1 MPIIDF
7 SEGEIPD
14 EFADCIKKGVES
26 VFGMI
31 FGDGPKYDGAEVE
44 KHIGDG
50 VVGIISFVGDL
61 HWLLMVAF
69 PRTSAENLI
78 SKFTGFEIKYDD
90 PDMGD
95 GVGELANMLG
105 GDMVSRLA
113 KMGIK
118 VAVSLPSILR
128 GHDVEPLL
136 PKGAPAMNMHY
147 SLGEDEFMLK
157 IAGAQKGRS
166 FGKAPGA

>member
-1 MPIIDF
+1 MSIIDF

-14 EFADCIKKGVES
+14 EFSYCIKKGVES

-44 KHIGDG
+44 KYIGDG

-90 PDMGD
+90 PIW
-95 GVGELANMLG
+95 VTVWASWPICWEEIWFPAWQKWA
-105 GDMVSRLA
+105 SRWRCLYPQSSEG
-113 KMGIK
+113 M
-118 VAVSLPSILR
+118 
-128 GHDVEPLL
+128 
-136 PKGAPAMNMHY
+136 M
-147 SLGEDEFMLK
+147 
-157 IAGAQKGRS
+157 
-166 FGKAPGA
+166 

>member
-1 MPIIDF
+1 MPVIDF
-7 SEGEIPD
+7 SEGRIPD
-14 EFADCIKKGVES
+14 EFADNIKESVDS

-31 FGDGPKYDGAEVE
+31 FGGGPKYDGAEV
-44 KHIGDG
+44 KRNIGDG

-61 HWLLMVAF
+61 HWLLMVAL

-95 GVGELANMLG
+95 GVGELANMLA
-105 GDMVSRLA
+105 GDMVARLA
-113 KMGIK
+113 KLDIK
-118 VAVSLPSILR
+118 MQVSLPSILR

-136 PKGAPAMNMHY
+136 PKGVPAMNMHY
-147 SLGEDEFMLK
+147 SFGEDEFMLK
-157 IAGAQKGRS
+157 IAGAQKGSAYGR
-166 FGKAPGA
+166 APGS